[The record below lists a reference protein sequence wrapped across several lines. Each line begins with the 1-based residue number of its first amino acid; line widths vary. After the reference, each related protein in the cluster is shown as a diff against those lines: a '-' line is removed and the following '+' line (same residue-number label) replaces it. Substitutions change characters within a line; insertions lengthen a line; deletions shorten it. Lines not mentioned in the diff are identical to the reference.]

1 MDQEKGRA
9 DFKKS
14 YRGYSVDEVNRF
26 VEESSRDIES
36 LRGEIADLYK
46 KLAAANDE
54 IDKYHRE
61 EAVRGD
67 IIKEA
72 KANAD
77 GILND
82 AKSRAARV
90 IIRTSRQC
98 NRIVADMVSQVEEQK
113 NIYENTKREVLKFRG
128 DLFSLYK
135 DHITKINAYAEAA
148 GAFETD
154 ALSKSELDSFIKL
167 LGDEPDADAED
178 SYYVGTKIEK
188 EVETIINGSAKDTE
202 SEARNEPETASSAP
216 VPEVMPEPEPEAETE
231 PEIEAEHEIEAEPAV
246 ETEPEADAEFEAK
259 SEPRIPE
266 ETGLKD
272 QEEVYTFDAPAEPVS
287 PDDSG
292 ELIMSDEIPEPAGD
306 TIDDNSG
313 EYFPEI
319 PKSASPV
326 ADDQLDL
333 KEAIGEDEDI
343 GDEFE
348 FVPEALGEEPSDEF
362 EAPEI
367 DLEDTDEFGE
377 EGEIANAVSEFDGPV
392 SINDVFGTLSSY
404 DDADFEAVYGESDW
418 EEKDK
423 KPAAPTEEELLER
436 RRRAED
442 DSNEF
447 YDTSDI
453 EFDPLAD
460 PVSPT
465 SQTGPMFDTIE
476 KPKMRKRRWKIK
488 RSMSITDEF
497 KAVKSEE
504 DND

>member
-1 MDQEKGRA
+1 MDKEKGRA
-9 DFKKS
+9 EFKKS
-14 YRGYSVDEVNRF
+14 FRGYNAEEVDRF
-26 VEESSRDIES
+26 VEQSEKDVES
-36 LRGEIADLYK
+36 LKGEIADLYR
-46 KLAAANDE
+46 KLAAASDE

-72 KANAD
+72 KSNAD

-113 NIYENTKREVLKFRG
+113 NIYENTKREVLKFRS

-135 DHITKINAYAEAA
+135 EHITRINAYAEAA
-148 GAFETD
+148 GVFETD

-167 LGDEPDADAED
+167 LGDEPDADCDD
-178 SYYVGTKIEK
+178 SYYAGTGVER
-188 EVETIINGSAKDTE
+188 EVETIVRGEEQDE
-202 SEARNEPETASSAP
+202 EPETAAE
-216 VPEVMPEPEPEAETE
+216 VEAEPEVEEESEAESEPEVEAMPEVD
-231 PEIEAEHEIEAEPAV
+231 AEPAV
-246 ETEPEADAEFEAK
+246 SAEEEYADVAADEEQELYTFEA
-259 SEPRIPE
+259 PE
-266 ETGLKD
+266 GSAPTDG
-272 QEEVYTFDAPAEPVS
+272 EELT
-287 PDDSG
+287 
-292 ELIMSDEIPEPAGD
+292 MSDEDAEEESEEEDEEEFYEAPEAPVF
-306 TIDDNSG
+306 T
-313 EYFPEI
+313 
-319 PKSASPV
+319 ASE
-326 ADDQLDL
+326 AEDHLDL
-333 KEAIGEDEDI
+333 NEAIGEDEEI

-348 FVPEALGEEPSDEF
+348 FVPEALGEETPEEF
-362 EAPEI
+362 EAPDI
-367 DLEDTDEFGE
+367 DLEDSEEFGD
-377 EGEIANAVSEFDGPV
+377 EGEIENAVNEFDGPV
-392 SINDVFGTLSSY
+392 SINDVFGTLNSY
-404 DDADFEAVYGESDW
+404 DDADFEAVYGESDGEE
-418 EEKDK
+418 EEKKD
-423 KPAAPTEEELLER
+423 APMTEEEILER

-447 YDTSDI
+447 YDAADI

-460 PVSPT
+460 PLSPT

-497 KAVKSEE
+497 KAVRSEE